1 MAVAAVVCSLAVC
14 TMTGCTGKAT
24 EQEAAQAVSTE
35 NTTEGTILTAEDIKA
50 SGQNASASADVDEVA
65 DHPAGEKSQEK
76 EDSVPESG
84 TTEEAPETEPKQE
97 TEVSVDKETSG
108 NKTSGSSQGST
119 AGNTGDNTQSNTQ
132 GSAGSAPTEQPQIT
146 ETQAQSGSTSSTP
159 AAPAAPE
166 EAAPSLPA
174 EQEQTTVQVPVENQ
188 QSQTT
193 EPQPATCTH
202 NWQPVTHE
210 ETVCT
215 QPEYD
220 EQITEERVI
229 ARDGTDLTDIYNQ
242 GTYYDENGNFYDPF
256 GAVILEHGGSWSFP
270 QVVVDTIHHD
280 AVYVTET
287 VFDYYECPD
296 YGLKLGEAS
305 YNRIYGN
312 QQ

>member
-1 MAVAAVVCSLAVC
+1 MAVAALVCSLAVC

-35 NTTEGTILTAEDIKA
+35 NATEGTILTAEDIKA
-50 SGQNASASADVDEVA
+50 SGQNASASADVGEVT
-65 DHPAGEKSQEK
+65 DHPAGEKTQEEEK
-76 EDSVPESG
+76 GSVPESG

-97 TEVSVDKETSG
+97 AEVSVDKETSG

-119 AGNTGDNTQSNTQ
+119 QS
-132 GSAGSAPTEQPQIT
+132 SAGSAPSEKPQT
-146 ETQAQSGSTSSTP
+146 TGTQAQSGSTSSTP
-159 AAPAAPE
+159 VAPE

-174 EQEQTTVQVPVENQ
+174 VQEQTTVQVPVENQ

-193 EPQPATCTH
+193 EPQTATCTH

-229 ARDGTDLTDIYNQ
+229 AGDGTDLTE
-242 GTYYDENGNFYDPF
+242 YYDAAYLSDTATYGDWELWGEMLIKHNGCYS
-256 GAVILEHGGSWSFP
+256 LQ

-287 VFDYYECPD
+287 VTDYYQCTGCHNIITVYEYEHP
-296 YGLKLGEAS
+296 ETIPNFVS
-305 YNRIYGN
+305 FN
-312 QQ
+312 

>member
-1 MAVAAVVCSLAVC
+1 MKNTSTSKRKKHMAVAAVVCSLAVC

-84 TTEEAPETEPKQE
+84 
-97 TEVSVDKETSG
+97 
-108 NKTSGSSQGST
+108 
-119 AGNTGDNTQSNTQ
+119 NTQS
-132 GSAGSAPTEQPQIT
+132 SAGSAPSEQSQTT
-146 ETQAQSGSTSSTP
+146 ETQGQSGSTSSIS
-159 AAPAAPE
+159 AAPAE
-166 EAAPSLPA
+166 TAPSLPA
-174 EQEQTTVQVPVENQ
+174 VQEQTTVQVPVENQ

-210 ETVCT
+210 QTVCT
-215 QPEYD
+215 QPEYY
-220 EQITEERVI
+220 EQIVI
-229 ARDGTDLTDIYNQ
+229 GGEYYCLRCGIALPSHLSLDGVTQALDGEALVHLDADGSRYGGRPIY
-242 GTYYDENGNFYDPF
+242 
-256 GAVILEHGGSWSFP
+256 
-270 QVVVDTIHHD
+270 DTIHHD

-287 VFDYYECPD
+287 VTDYYQCTGCRNIITEYEYEHPETIPD
-296 YGLKLGEAS
+296 FVS
-305 YNRIYGN
+305 FN
-312 QQ
+312 

>member
-1 MAVAAVVCSLAVC
+1 MKNTSTSKRKKHMAVAAVVCSLAVC

-84 TTEEAPETEPKQE
+84 
-97 TEVSVDKETSG
+97 
-108 NKTSGSSQGST
+108 
-119 AGNTGDNTQSNTQ
+119 NTQS
-132 GSAGSAPTEQPQIT
+132 SAGSAPSEQSQTT
-146 ETQAQSGSTSSTP
+146 ETQGQSGSTSSIS
-159 AAPAAPE
+159 AAPAE
-166 EAAPSLPA
+166 TAPSLPA
-174 EQEQTTVQVPVENQ
+174 VQEQTTVQVPVENQ

>member
-1 MAVAAVVCSLAVC
+1 MAVAALVCSLAVC

-35 NTTEGTILTAEDIKA
+35 NATEGTILTAEDIKA
-50 SGQNASASADVDEVA
+50 SGQNASASADVDEVT
-65 DHPAGEKSQEK
+65 DHPAGEKTQEEA

-84 TTEEAPETEPKQE
+84 TTEEAPKTEPKQE
-97 TEVSVDKETSG
+97 AEVSVDKETSG

-119 AGNTGDNTQSNTQ
+119 QS
-132 GSAGSAPTEQPQIT
+132 SAGSAPSEKPQT
-146 ETQAQSGSTSSTP
+146 TATQAQSGSTSSTP
-159 AAPAAPE
+159 AAPAE
-166 EAAPSLPA
+166 TAPSLPA
-174 EQEQTTVQVPVENQ
+174 VQEQTTVQVPVENQ
-188 QSQTT
+188 QSQTQKPQT
-193 EPQPATCTH
+193 ETCTH

-229 ARDGTDLTDIYNQ
+229 ARDGTDLTE
-242 GTYYDENGNFYDPF
+242 YYDNAFLSGSIDE
-256 GAVILEHGGSWSFP
+256 LEISKWTEQLFNHGGSYSCK

-287 VFDYYECPD
+287 VTDYYQCTGCHNIITVYEYEHP
-296 YGLKLGEAS
+296 ETIPNFVS
-305 YNRIYGN
+305 FN
-312 QQ
+312 